1 MEKKYKAMT
10 IGFKRNLLIGFGF
23 SLLLLIVSS
32 VASYNSIVSLIDSTK
47 LVTHTYEVLDNLN
60 SSISSLK
67 DAETAQRGF
76 LLTGREDF
84 LKPYQG
90 AYDSA
95 LSRVAAIKELTADNP
110 AQQVSCE
117 QLKNLVTSRF
127 SQLSLLIDKKRNNQ
141 AIEMTDLE
149 RGKEFMDEIRVI
161 VKQMKKREQAFLE
174 ERTAKMN
181 QLVGYT
187 PLIILVATIL
197 AFIIT
202 LYSLIRVNSDFNK
215 RALLQKELEEKDIDV
230 TRRINIIRDIADKIS
245 AGNYETRVQD
255 GGKDGLGDLSFSL
268 NTMAESLQYSF
279 SLLSDKEWLQTGI
292 AKLNEKT
299 LGEYDINLLTY
310 NIIEFLAGYTGSQV
324 GTFYIRE
331 SNDVLKLANGFA
343 FAGQQQRATLRL
355 GEGLAGECARTGKE
369 IWLKNVP
376 DTQLVISYAAGDVKP
391 VNVVAFPL
399 MYERRVVGVIELA
412 SLNIY
417 GSREISFMESASH
430 VIGIVLNSV
439 ENRRKLQELLEE
451 TQAQAEELQSQHSE
465 LEAINEEMEVQTQKL
480 QASEEELKVQQEEL
494 KEANT
499 ELEERTRSLEE
510 KNQLIFERNVEI
522 QRKAEQL
529 ALSTKYKSEFLA
541 NMSHELRTPLNSIL
555 LLSRLMSENSEK
567 NLNPEQVEYAN
578 VILSSGQGLLS
589 LIDEILDLSK
599 IESGKMELDYSN
611 VLIEDI
617 AGNLNALFQPLAR
630 EKGIGFNI
638 TIAPGTPGLF
648 ETDRMRLEQILKNLV
663 ANALKFT
670 GKGSVTVSIAQA
682 AGKNML
688 AFAVK
693 DTGIGISKEKQQ
705 LIFEAFQQADG
716 STRRKY
722 GGTGLG
728 LSISRELVKL
738 LGGSIELQSEVNEGS
753 EFIVLVPVSKA
764 AADLRG
770 PRDTKPA
777 VQEVSTEDIIEQELQ
792 AIESEPATER
802 YISDVIPDNIPDDR
816 DDIQQG
822 DSSILIVEDDVN
834 FAKSLLEYTRKKGYK
849 GIVSV
854 RGDEA
859 VPLAVQYQPAGIL
872 LDIQLPVKDG
882 WEVMELLKNNQQTRH
897 IPVHIMSSYEFK
909 YQSISKGAVDFINKP
924 VAFEQIQEIFAKIE
938 HVLNSNPRKVLIV
951 EENPKHAKAL
961 AYYLETFKVNAEI
974 KDNVGD
980 SVAALSKQE
989 VNCVILDMGVPDQSA
1004 YDTLEQVKKSPGLE
1018 NLPII
1023 IFTGKSLSKSEELRI
1038 KKYADS
1044 IVIKTAHSY
1053 QRILDEVS
1061 LFLHLVEEKKE
1072 HEEASRPYK
1081 SLGMLQDVLKG
1092 KKVLI
1097 ADDDV
1102 RNIYSLS
1109 KSLESLDMT
1118 VVSAMDG
1125 KEALKQLETHP
1136 DIDIVLMDMMMPEMD
1151 GYESTRRIREHDK
1164 FKRLPVIAVTAKA
1177 MTGDRAKCISAGAS
1191 DYITKPVDI
1200 DQLLSLLRVWL
1211 YER

>member
-1 MEKKYKAMT
+1 MT
-10 IGFKRNLLIGFGF
+10 IGFKRNLLAGFGV

-32 VASYNSIVSLIDSTK
+32 VASYNSIVNLIDSTK
-47 LVTHTYEVLDNLN
+47 WVTHTYNVIDGLN
-60 SSISSLK
+60 SCMSYLK
-67 DAETAQRGF
+67 DAETSQRGF

-90 AYDSA
+90 AYDSVLA
-95 LSRVAAIKELTADNP
+95 RINDVSVLTADSE
-110 AQQVSCE
+110 AQQANVNK
-117 QLKNLVTSRF
+117 LKELVTGRF
-127 SQLSLLIDKKRNNQ
+127 NQLSILIDKKRNDE
-141 AIEMTDLE
+141 AIVLADLE
-149 RGKEFMDEIRVI
+149 KGKSFMDDTRALVRKMR
-161 VKQMKKREQAFLE
+161 KQEEALLA
-174 ERTAKMN
+174 ERTDKLN
-181 QLVGYT
+181 QLVGFT

-197 AFIIT
+197 AFVIT

-215 RALLQKELEEKDIDV
+215 RAAMQRALEQKDEEI
-230 TRRINIIRDIADKIS
+230 THRINIIRDIADKIS
-245 AGNYETRVQD
+245 AGDYETRITD
-255 GGKDGLGDLSFSL
+255 SGKDDLGDLSFSL

-279 SLLSDKEWLQTGI
+279 NLLSDKEWLQAGV
-292 AKLNEKT
+292 AKLNEKVI
-299 LGEYDINLLTY
+299 GEYDINVLTQS
-310 NIIEFLAGYTGSQV
+310 IIEFVALYTDSHV
-324 GTFYIRE
+324 GAFYLRE
-331 SNDVLKLANGFA
+331 NNDVLQLANGYA
-343 FAGQQQRATLRL
+343 FAGQKHRTTLHI
-355 GEGLAGECARTGKE
+355 GEGLAGECARAGKE
-369 IWLKNVP
+369 LLLTDVP
-376 DTQLVISYAAGDVKP
+376 ADQVMISFATGDIKP
-391 VNVVAFPL
+391 VNIIAFPL
-399 MYERRVVGVIELA
+399 LYERRVVGVIELA
-412 SLNIY
+412 SLVPY
-417 GSREISFMESASH
+417 TARSLSFIEAASH
-430 VIGIVLNSV
+430 VIGVALNGV
-439 ENRRKLQELLEE
+439 ENRKKLQELLEE
-451 TQAQAEELQSQHSE
+451 TQAQAEELQAQHSE

-494 KEANT
+494 KESNA
-499 ELEERTRSLEE
+499 ELEERTRLLEE

-555 LLSRLMSENSEK
+555 LLSRLMAENNEH
-567 NLNPEQVEYAN
+567 NLNSDQVEYAN
-578 VILSSGQGLLS
+578 VILSSGQGLLA

-611 VLIEDI
+611 VLLGEITNDM
-617 AGNLNALFQPLAR
+617 NALFVPMAKQ
-630 EKGIGFNI
+630 KGISFDVSVAPD
-638 TIAPGTPGLF
+638 APGMI
-648 ETDRMRLEQILKNLV
+648 ETDKMRLEQILKNLLS
-663 ANALKFT
+663 NALKFT
-670 GKGSVTVSIAQA
+670 SQGSVSLRFQPSDRRDILAITVR
-682 AGKNML
+682 
-688 AFAVK
+688 

-753 EFIVLVPVSKA
+753 VFTVYVPVSKA
-764 AADLRG
+764 AAALQT
-770 PRDTKPA
+770 PKEPAKP
-777 VQEVSTEDIIEQELQ
+777 VISTTEELVEQELK
-792 AIESEPATER
+792 AVEFPAAAER
-802 YISDVIPDNIPDDR
+802 YIADIIPENVPDDR
-816 DDIQQG
+816 KVITPADNT
-822 DSSILIVEDDVN
+822 ILIVEDDVN

-859 VPLAVQYQPAGIL
+859 VPLAMQYQPAGIL

-882 WEVMELLKNNQQTRH
+882 WEVMEMLKSNQQTRH

-924 VAFEQIQEIFAKIE
+924 VAFEQMHEIFEKIE

-961 AYYLETFKVNAEI
+961 AYFLETFKVSAEI

-980 SVAALSKQE
+980 SVEALSKQE
-989 VNCVILDMGVPDQSA
+989 VNCVILDMGIPDQSA

-1023 IFTGKSLSKSEELRI
+1023 IFTGKSLSKAEELRI

-1072 HEEASRPYK
+1072 SEEPVKPYK
-1081 SLGMLQDVLKG
+1081 SLGLLQDVLKD

-1109 KSLESLDMT
+1109 KSLESLNMT

-1125 KEALKQLETHP
+1125 KEALKQLEVHP
-1136 DIDIVLMDMMMPEMD
+1136 DIDVVLMDMMMPEMD
-1151 GYESTRRIREHDK
+1151 GYESIRHIRALDK
-1164 FKRLPVIAVTAKA
+1164 FKRLPIIAVTAKA

>member
-1 MEKKYKAMT
+1 MT
-10 IGFKRNLLIGFGF
+10 IGFKRNLLAGFGV

-32 VASYNSIVSLIDSTK
+32 VASYNSIINLIDSSK
-47 LVTHTYEVLDNLN
+47 WVNHTYTVIDGLN
-60 SSISSLK
+60 SCISYLK
-67 DAETAQRGF
+67 DAETSQRGY

-90 AYDSA
+90 AYDSVMSKVNE
-95 LSRVAAIKELTADNP
+95 LNVLTEDNETQQAAVKKLR
-110 AQQVSCE
+110 
-117 QLKNLVTSRF
+117 QLIEGRF
-127 SQLSLLIDKKRNNQ
+127 GQLSTLIDKRSRNEK
-141 AIEMTDLE
+141 IELADLE
-149 RGKEFMDEIRVI
+149 KGKAFMDETRAHIR
-161 VKQMKKREQAFLE
+161 KMRKAE
-174 ERTAKMN
+174 EVLLTQRTDKMN
-181 QLVGYT
+181 QLVGFT
-187 PLIILVATIL
+187 PMIILIATAL

-215 RALLQKELEEKDIDV
+215 RAVMQRALEEKDEEISN
-230 TRRINIIRDIADKIS
+230 RINIIKGIADKIS
-245 AGNYETRVQD
+245 AGDYATRVAD
-255 GGKDGLGDLSFSL
+255 DRKDDLGDLSFSL
-268 NTMAESLQYSF
+268 NTMAESLQASF
-279 SLLSDKEWLQTGI
+279 NLISDKEWLQAGI
-292 AKLNEKT
+292 AKMNERIM
-299 LGEYDINLLTY
+299 GEYDVNVLAH
-310 NIIEFLAGYTGSQV
+310 NIIEYVTLYTDSQV
-324 GTFYIRE
+324 GAFYIRE
-331 SNDVLKLANGFA
+331 NNDTLQLVSGFA
-343 FAGQQQRATLRL
+343 FAGQKQRATLRL

-369 IWLKNVP
+369 LLLKDVP
-376 DTQLVISYAAGDVKP
+376 ENQMLISFATGDVKP
-391 VNVVAFPL
+391 VNIIAFPL
-399 MYERRVVGVIELA
+399 IYERRVVGVIELA
-412 SLNIY
+412 SLFNY
-417 GSREISFMESASH
+417 SERALSFVNAASH
-430 VIGIVLNSV
+430 VIGVALNSV
-439 ENRRKLQELLEE
+439 ENRKKLQELLEE
-451 TQAQAEELQSQHSE
+451 TQAQAEELQAQHSE

-494 KEANT
+494 KESNA
-499 ELEERTRSLEE
+499 ELEERTRLLEE

-555 LLSRLMSENSEK
+555 LLSRLMAENNEH
-567 NLNPEQVEYAN
+567 NLNAEQVEYAN

-611 VLIEDI
+611 VLIGEIVND
-617 AGNLNALFQPLAR
+617 LNAMFLPMAKQKNLSFDISTAP
-630 EKGIGFNI
+630 E
-638 TIAPGTPGLF
+638 APGMI
-648 ETDRMRLEQILKNLV
+648 ETDKMRLEQILKNLLS
-663 ANALKFT
+663 NALKFT
-670 GKGSVTVSIAQA
+670 AEGAISVRFKPSGNKDI
-682 AGKNML
+682 L
-688 AFAVK
+688 AITVK

-738 LGGSIELQSEVNEGS
+738 LGGSIELESEPNEGS
-753 EFIVLVPVSKA
+753 VFTVYVPVSKNA
-764 AADLRG
+764 AALNA
-770 PRDTKPA
+770 PKEPA
-777 VQEVSTEDIIEQELQ
+777 KSVISTTEELVEQELK
-792 AIESEPATER
+792 AVEASAAEER
-802 YISDVIPDNIPDDR
+802 YISDVIPENVPDDR
-816 DDIQQG
+816 KGINPG
-822 DSSILIVEDDVN
+822 DNAILIVEDDVN

-859 VPLAVQYQPAGIL
+859 VPLAMQYQPAGIL

-882 WEVMELLKNNQQTRH
+882 WEVMELLKSNQQTRH
-897 IPVHIMSSYEFK
+897 IPVHIMSSLEFK

-924 VAFEQIQEIFAKIE
+924 VAFEQMHEIFAKIE

-961 AYYLETFKVNAEI
+961 AYFLETFKVSAEI
-974 KDNVGD
+974 KDTVND
-980 SVAALSKQE
+980 SVEALNKQE

-1023 IFTGKSLSKSEELRI
+1023 IFTGKSLSKAEELRI

-1072 HEEASRPYK
+1072 NEEPAKQYK
-1081 SLGMLQDVLKG
+1081 SLGLLQDVLKD

-1102 RNIYSLS
+1102 RNIYSLT
-1109 KSLESLDMT
+1109 KSLESLNMT

-1125 KEALKQLETHP
+1125 KEALKQLEVHP
-1136 DIDIVLMDMMMPEMD
+1136 DIDVVLMDMMMPEMD
-1151 GYESTRRIREHDK
+1151 GYESIRHIRNIDK
-1164 FKRLPVIAVTAKA
+1164 FRRLPIIAVTAKA